1 MGKLNSFKKN
11 VIKYRAHYLMALIG
25 IIFLII
31 FSYVPMLGL
40 QIAFRNFKPGNTIWN
55 ANWVGLK
62 NFWFLKD
69 SEFYRIVKNTLVLT
83 IMKFIFS
90 FPAPIILALLINEVK
105 NLRFKK
111 AVQSLTYIP
120 HFISWVVVAYMLESF
135 LSPYDGIINQLIQK
149 CGGEAIFF
157 MGRTKWFVPLVVIAS
172 IWKEI
177 GWGTIVYLAAITS
190 IDQEMYEA
198 AKLDGAGRWAQVR
211 YITFPCLIP
220 TIVLLLIL
228 ALPGLLN
235 AGVDAIYPLMNN
247 ANLEVSTVLD
257 TYVLTNGLQRGQY
270 SFATAVGMISSI
282 ISLVLILSANAAANR
297 LTGEGLW

>member
-1 MGKLNSFKKN
+1 MEKLNSFKKN
-11 VIKYRAHYLMALIG
+11 VIKYRAHYLMALVG

-55 ANWVGLK
+55 ASWVGLK
-62 NFWFLKD
+62 NFWFLQD

-149 CGGEAIFF
+149 CGGEAVFF
-157 MGRTKWFVPLVVIAS
+157 MGSTKWFVPLVVIAS

-282 ISLVLILSANAAANR
+282 LSLVLILSANAAANR

>member
-1 MGKLNSFKKN
+1 MEGLKLFKRN
-11 VIKYRAHYLMALIG
+11 VIKYKAHYLMALIG
-25 IIFLII
+25 IACLII

-55 ANWVGLK
+55 AQWVGTK

-69 SEFYRIVKNTLVLT
+69 PEFYRIVKNTLVLT
-83 IMKFIFS
+83 VMKFIFS

-105 NLRFKK
+105 NLKLKK
-111 AVQSLTYIP
+111 AVQSITYIP

-135 LSPYDGIINQLIQK
+135 LSPYDGIINHLIEK
-149 CGGEAIFF
+149 MGGTAIFF
-157 MGRTKWFVPLVVIAS
+157 MGSTKWFVPLVVIAS
-172 IWKEI
+172 VWKEI

-211 YITFPCLIP
+211 YITFPCLVP

-270 SFATAVGMISSI
+270 SFATAVGMISSM
-282 ISLVLILSANAAANR
+282 ISFVLILGANSIANR

>member
-1 MGKLNSFKKN
+1 MERIKNLKKN
-11 VIKYRAHYLMALIG
+11 IGRYKAHYLMAMVG

-31 FSYVPMLGL
+31 FSYIPMMGL
-40 QIAFRNFKPGNTIWN
+40 QISFKNFKPGNSIWN
-55 ANWVGLK
+55 AQWVGLK
-62 NFWFLKD
+62 NFWFLMD
-69 SEFYRIVKNTLVLT
+69 SEFYRIIKNTLVLT
-83 IMKFIFS
+83 IIRFIFS
-90 FPAPIILALLINEVK
+90 FPAPIILALLMNEVK
-105 NLRFKK
+105 NLKFKK
-111 AVQSLTYIP
+111 VVQSITYIP
-120 HFISWVVVAYMLESF
+120 HFISWVVVAYMLDSF
-135 LSPYDGIINQLIQK
+135 LSPYDGIINHLIENL
-149 CGGEAIFF
+149 GGNAIFF
-157 MGRTKWFVPLVVIAS
+157 MGSTKWFVPLVVLAS
-172 IWKEI
+172 VWKEV

-235 AGVDAIYPLMNN
+235 AGIDAIYPLMNN

-257 TYVLTNGLQRGQY
+257 TYVLINGLQRGQY
-270 SFATAVGMISSI
+270 SFATAVGMISSV
-282 ISLVLILSANAAANR
+282 ISLILVLIANATANR